1 MSVLNV
7 TSGGSTGYVGGKEIW
22 NLRIEG
28 AYGPVGYREP
38 DSGKYS
44 INKYTGSY
52 LSVQTLLQTK

>member
-28 AYGPVGYREP
+28 AYGPVGVIVSR
-38 DSGKYS
+38 
-44 INKYTGSY
+44 IQAIT
-52 LSVQTLLQTK
+52 Q